1 MKVAQTA
8 LQIAIDDLVDKDDM
22 IDNNDFAI
30 TKDFVRIAESTGK
43 SGSEKKAMVLE
54 AIKNFG
60 LALVGF
66 VANVAVEL
74 AVRWLNEERKK
85 AAHDNQ

>member
-8 LQIAIDDLVDKDDM
+8 VQIAIDNLVGEDDT

-30 TKDFVRIAESTGK
+30 TKDLVRIAESTGK
-43 SGSEKKAMVLE
+43 TGSEKKAMVLE

-60 LALVGF
+60 LALIGF
-66 VANVAVEL
+66 AANVAIEL
-74 AVRWLNEERKK
+74 AVRWLQEEAKK
-85 AAHDNQ
+85 AVNDK